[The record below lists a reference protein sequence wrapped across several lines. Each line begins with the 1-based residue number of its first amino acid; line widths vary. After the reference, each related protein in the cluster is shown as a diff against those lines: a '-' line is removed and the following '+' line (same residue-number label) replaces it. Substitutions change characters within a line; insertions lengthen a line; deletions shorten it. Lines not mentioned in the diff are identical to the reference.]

1 MPPPASP
8 LPGALQVQREEQVL
22 RAFTRGGAG
31 PTATFPLVL
40 TALTV
45 SVLSMSLDAVAR
57 YSHDAFFVG
66 MGLTVILATLLGK
79 LLTLLSARWRLAA
92 NLVLPTTLGALIGVV
107 VQALVLRDV
116 GTSWSHAVRD
126 LGGLVDTTEPLPWIA
141 SGVVLGGVPALLVSV
156 FLLLATRSIRRLA
169 GHDASEGF
177 GVAFTGFSGLIAAFG
192 LMLVGGVAAPPLF
205 FVVIA
210 SALTLLVT
218 LIVDGSRIRFLRR
231 VYAGQG
237 GGFDIVPLSH
247 FASDPSIV
255 PMVANVNASA
265 VLVRVASN
273 IGSYRATAAE
283 PIALVAETEVETL
296 RPLVR
301 RRAAAVAI
309 LVAMLFLAG
318 SSALAHA

>member
-1 MPPPASP
+1 MVPP
-8 LPGALQVQREEQVL
+8 LQVQREEQVL
-22 RAFTRGGAG
+22 RAFTRGAAG

-45 SVLSMSLDAVAR
+45 SALSMSLDSVAR

-66 MGLTVILATLLGK
+66 IGLTVILATLLGK

-92 NLVLPTTLGALIGVV
+92 NLVLPTALGALIGVV

-141 SGVVLGGVPALLVSV
+141 SGIVLGGVPALLVTV

-169 GHDASEGF
+169 GHDASESF

-192 LMLVGGVAAPPLF
+192 LMLVDGIAAPPLF

-210 SALTLLVT
+210 SALTVFVT

-237 GGFDIVPLSH
+237 GGFDIVPLSQ
-247 FASDPSIV
+247 FASDPSIA
-255 PMVANVNASA
+255 PIVANANSSA

-309 LVAMLFLAG
+309 LVAMLLLAG